1 MFKKKSEE
9 NYIDNKRE
17 GKRTMWYENGQVMY
31 KDNFKDGKLDGKK
44 TTWHKNGQIK
54 SESNY
59 KDGKL
64 IVTE

>member
-1 MFKKKSEE
+1 M
-9 NYIDNKRE
+9 
-17 GKRTMWYENGQVMY
+17 GKRTAWYENGQKNY
-31 KDNFKDGKLDGKK
+31 EDNFKDGKLDGKK
-44 TTWHKNGQIK
+44 TTWHENGQIK